1 MKSLKEIFIGALVF
15 IAIDRLARV
24 ISSSIV
30 DKSTDNYT
38 LKKTMLRIEL
48 LTLAVTVFVA
58 VHYIKL
64 A

>member
-58 VHYIKL
+58 VHYVKL